1 MILVTQTSQCDIL
14 EVFNFQKVLI
24 IHPLRGMRLKKDA
37 SDWAKS
43 PIATESKVPGVQL
56 VFFSI
61 RNYFCGPRPISL
73 KTFELFLGSMQMS
86 NVPLLSKRLI
96 ATIAI
101 LDQSDIQSNLLL
113 LFNPDNKKH
122 LFIYIKHRTA

>member
-14 EVFNFQKVLI
+14 EVFNFQEVLI
-24 IHPLRGMRLKKDA
+24 IHPPRGMRLKEDA
-37 SDWAKS
+37 SDWAKL
-43 PIATESKVPGVQL
+43 PIATQSKVPGVQL

-61 RNYFCGPRPISL
+61 RNYFCGLRHISL
-73 KTFELFLGSMQMS
+73 KTFEVFLGSIQMS

-96 ATIAI
+96 ATITI
-101 LDQSDIQSNLLL
+101 LDQSHIQSHLLL

-122 LFIYIKHRTA
+122 LTIYI

>member
-1 MILVTQTSQCDIL
+1 
-14 EVFNFQKVLI
+14 
-24 IHPLRGMRLKKDA
+24 MRLKKDA

-122 LFIYIKHRTA
+122 LFIYI